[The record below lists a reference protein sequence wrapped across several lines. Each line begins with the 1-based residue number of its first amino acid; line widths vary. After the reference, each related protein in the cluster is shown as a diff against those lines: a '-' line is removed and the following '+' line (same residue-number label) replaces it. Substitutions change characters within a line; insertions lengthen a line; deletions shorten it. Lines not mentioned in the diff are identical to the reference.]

1 MGEEA
6 RFNEERKEGK
16 SSQRD
21 KGGGWE
27 AHGTKGKLPP
37 FDDDIC

>member
-1 MGEEA
+1 MGKEA
-6 RFNEERKEGK
+6 RLDEERKEGK

-21 KGGGWE
+21 KERGGQPR
-27 AHGTKGKLPP
+27 ALKGRLPP